1 MFSYNMFLFQDM
13 DLIEVLWKQDVDLG
27 FSLEM
32 PGGKSMKAT
41 DNLDTKPPVAG
52 PTTSV
57 SLPDDDIEKLKT
69 LEALN
74 NEALKVNFEPFNY
87 NHLRYIL
94 IHLRYILNHLR
105 HIFNHLRY
113 ILNHSN

>member
-1 MFSYNMFLFQDM
+1 M

-32 PGGKSMKAT
+32 PSTRSLKPDLDPKAPSA
-41 DNLDTKPPVAG
+41 DSSS
-52 PTTSV
+52 SV

-74 NEALKVNFEPFNY
+74 NEVLKVFK
-87 NHLRYIL
+87 
-94 IHLRYILNHLR
+94 
-105 HIFNHLRY
+105 
-113 ILNHSN
+113 